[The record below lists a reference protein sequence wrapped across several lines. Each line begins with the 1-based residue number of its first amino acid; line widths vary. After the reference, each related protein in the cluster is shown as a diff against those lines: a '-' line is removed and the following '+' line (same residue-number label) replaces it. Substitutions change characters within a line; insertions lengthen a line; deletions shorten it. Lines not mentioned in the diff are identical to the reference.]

1 MDYEQLE
8 SLEFNGAIDR
18 INDLLVHEEVLT
30 IERQFNDFV
39 NNIIPNNEKSEDV
52 QLYKDFQDLLKSFE
66 EMKLKDYK
74 KQDFKKIINSPFLNK
89 IISYKSNA
97 REKELRRLTI
107 ELSEF
112 IESLG
117 HNYGGNHPKDYFAK
131 HLKNTAEK
139 IKPKDNKSSKE
150 SMNDAWRREML
161 LELIKRFK

>member
-1 MDYEQLE
+1 MGYDPLE
-8 SLEFNGAIDR
+8 SVEFEGAIER
-18 INDLLVHEEVLT
+18 INNLLIQEEVLT
-30 IERQFNDFV
+30 IERQFDDFV
-39 NNIIPNNEKSEDV
+39 NNIIPNNEIKNNT
-52 QLYKDFQDLLKSFE
+52 QLYKDFQDLLESFE
-66 EMKLKDYK
+66 EIKLKDYK
-74 KQDFKKIINSPFLNK
+74 KEDFKKIINSPFLNK

-131 HLKNTAEK
+131 HLKNAAEK

-161 LELIKRFK
+161 FELIKRFK

>member
-1 MDYEQLE
+1 MDYEQLNSIE
-8 SLEFNGAIDR
+8 INDAISR
-18 INDLLVHEEVLT
+18 INDLLIHEEVLT
-30 IERQFNDFV
+30 IERQFNNFV
-39 NNIIPNNEKSEDV
+39 SNIIPNSEQV
-52 QLYKDFQDLLKSFE
+52 NNAQLYNDFKDLLKSFE
-66 EMKLKDYK
+66 EIESKKSK
-74 KQDFKKIINSPFLNK
+74 KQDFKKVINSPFLNK

-117 HNYGGNHPKDYFAK
+117 HNFDGNHSKDYFAM
-131 HLKNTAEK
+131 HLRNAAEY

-161 LELIKRFK
+161 LELVKRFK